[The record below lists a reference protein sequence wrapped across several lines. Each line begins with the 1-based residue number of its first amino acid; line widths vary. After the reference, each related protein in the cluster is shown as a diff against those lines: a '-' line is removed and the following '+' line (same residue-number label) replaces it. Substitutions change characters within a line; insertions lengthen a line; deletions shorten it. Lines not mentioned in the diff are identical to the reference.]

1 MKKKRIICFVLLVC
15 VLAAAFHL
23 LQPRS
28 LGIAYRVSG
37 GQNEMIILGS
47 IHVGSKAM
55 YPMNREL
62 QNAIRNA
69 DILVFECDTDS
80 EEARRLTQE
89 MMFYPDLDALSNH
102 ISPETRRQLSLA
114 SQKVGLNDGLFESM
128 KPWAVTSMLSL
139 EDTSTQM
146 GGATTELG
154 VESVVKK
161 LAKGKPKLYLE
172 TVEEQLGMMDAFSP
186 ALQDYLLQTACETII
201 EEKGEEDLSSW
212 PLWWVDGN
220 ADAFAKSYLKSQE
233 NEKEPAL
240 AQEYHNSLITLRNQK
255 MAKKLAD
262 LLETGNDKQ
271 YFVTI
276 GLMHLVLPDDS
287 VLRELENMGYQVEA
301 I

>member
-1 MKKKRIICFVLLVC
+1 
-15 VLAAAFHL
+15 
-23 LQPRS
+23 
-28 LGIAYRVSG
+28 
-37 GQNEMIILGS
+37 
-47 IHVGSKAM
+47 
-55 YPMNREL
+55 
-62 QNAIRNA
+62 
-69 DILVFECDTDS
+69 
-80 EEARRLTQE
+80 
-89 MMFYPDLDALSNH
+89 
-102 ISPETRRQLSLA
+102 
-114 SQKVGLNDGLFESM
+114 
-128 KPWAVTSMLSL
+128 MLSL

-161 LAKGKPKLYLE
+161 LAKGKLKLYLE

-201 EEKGEEDLSSW
+201 EEKGDEDLSSW

-240 AQEYHNSLITLRNQK
+240 AQEYQNSLITLRNQK

-262 LLETGNDKQ
+262 LLETGKEKQ

>member
-23 LQPRS
+23 LHPRS

-114 SQKVGLNDGLFESM
+114 SQKVGLNDGMFESM

-240 AQEYHNSLITLRNQK
+240 AQEYHNSLITLRNQQ

-262 LLETGNDKQ
+262 FLETGNDKQ